1 MRTMTKLARI
11 WAVGATLAVAAC
23 ETAGP
28 STGRD
33 AIGRAQVTRFFL
45 APAIARGTVFVEAQD
60 GRAAS
65 GPRFDLIRGAVDDN
79 LRTAGFRPVAVRDA
93 AELIALIDLRRA
105 VRPRPAEERGSRGS
119 FGFGAGGGSG
129 RGGIGGGVG
138 LSFPIGKH
146 HDVNRDLAV
155 DTLSIQLRRK
165 SDATNEWEG
174 RAVSEVP
181 VQASGDPADRA
192 FFLARALLFDFPGTT
207 GVTTPYPPRHR

>member
-1 MRTMTKLARI
+1 MRMMIGLRRLLAI
-11 WAVGATLAVAAC
+11 SATLAVAAC

-28 STGRD
+28 STGPD
-33 AIGRAQVTRFFL
+33 AVGRAQVTRFFL
-45 APAIARGTVFVEAQD
+45 APAIARATVFVEAQD
-60 GRAAS
+60 PRMGT
-65 GPRFDLIRGAVDDN
+65 GPRFDLIRGAVEDN
-79 LRTAGFRPVAVRDA
+79 LRAAGFRPVPGRDA
-93 AELIALIDLRRA
+93 AELIAVTDLRRA
-105 VRPRPAEERGSRGS
+105 VRPRPAGESGSHGS

-146 HDVNRDLAV
+146 REVNRDLAV

-192 FFLARALLFDFPGTT
+192 FFLARALLSDFPGTT
-207 GVTTPYPPRHR
+207 GVTSPYPPRRR